1 MKKVFFVFPIVG
13 LILAGCSNKEPLKGE
28 RRDIILSNFQKEE
41 VDNTPVVL
49 DQSIT
54 KLENKFQLQWT
65 NFMKYGSS
73 KSLKMT
79 APALVCNRKVF
90 CLDAGGLV
98 YAFDAKNGNLIWR
111 KTTTLKGKD
120 GQIGG
125 ALACSEGK
133 LIVTSSFAEAF
144 AFDENNGKMLWRI
157 KLPACCKGDGI
168 TISEGNVYMLC
179 DNSSLQVVDINSG
192 NLVWSHNGM
201 IMDTTHMG
209 SAGVC
214 VKGGIVYL
222 AYPSGEVFALLRN
235 GSVLWNA
242 MLSRFSFSNTDES
255 LLHPRACPVVKGNLV
270 YFTSANKQITA
281 FDTRSGIVVW
291 KKDYGG
297 LENPLISGNSVF
309 VLNSSSELVCLNKD
323 SGRIKWSRRLR
334 FEDDPNC
341 RWFGPIQV
349 GNELLM
355 TSSSGNLLTVS
366 VIDGSVKS
374 YKADVGQKIAVRP
387 VLSGGTLY
395 LITEDGSVFAYK

>member
-1 MKKVFFVFPIVG
+1 MRKVFSVFPIMG
-13 LILAGCSNKEPLKGE
+13 LILSGCSSKEPLKGA
-28 RRDIILSNFQKEE
+28 RRDVILSNFQKEE
-41 VDNTPVVL
+41 MDDTPVVL

-54 KLENKFQLQWT
+54 KLENKFRLIWT
-65 NFMKYGSS
+65 TSMKYGSS

-79 APALVCNRKVF
+79 APALVHNGKVF

-98 YAFDAKNGNLIWR
+98 YAFDAKNGNLIWS

-144 AFDENNGKMLWRI
+144 AFDENNGNMLWRI

-168 TISEGNVYMLC
+168 TISEGNAYMLC
-179 DNSSLQVVDINSG
+179 DNSSLQVVDLNSG
-192 NLVWSHNGM
+192 NLLWSHNGM
-201 IMDTTHMG
+201 IIDTTHMG

-214 VKGGIVYL
+214 VKGGVVYL
-222 AYPSGEVFALLRN
+222 AYSSGEVFALLRN

-242 MLSRFSFSNTDES
+242 MLSRFSFSNIDES
-255 LLHPRACPVVKGNLV
+255 LSHPRACPVIKDNLI
-270 YFTSANKQITA
+270 YFTCANKQITA
-281 FDTRSGIVVW
+281 FDTRSGIMVW

-297 LENPLISGNSVF
+297 QETPLVSGNSIF

-323 SGRIKWSRRLR
+323 NGRIKWSRKLK
-334 FEDDPNC
+334 FEDDINC
-341 RWFGPIQV
+341 EWFGPIQI
-349 GNELLM
+349 GNELLV

-366 VIDGSVKS
+366 AVDGKVKS
-374 YKADVGQKIAVRP
+374 HKVDVGQKMFARP
-387 VLSGGTLY
+387 TLSENMLC
-395 LITEDGSVFAYK
+395 LITDNGSILAYK